1 MTGESSARFGDW
13 PAAERA
19 CQMSHAQCL
28 TPSLYVLLFLLVN
41 SLWAQEL
48 PAGLIDV
55 TLESDSSTKIRL
67 EPTISSAYYEATETK
82 SLPVVRGNVPELG
95 KMIHTLPPRVL
106 NGEGRQGDMLNL
118 IFLAK
123 EGDLQ
128 EAFAHAGWLKADHS
142 KLRIIWRLFWQRTRY
157 TKLPM
162 AKLYVFGRGQDYSY
176 VLPDPKAIVARR
188 HHIRIW
194 KTDHMVDGI
203 PLWVGAATHDVS
215 IHLVK
220 HKFRLSHRID
230 PNVDAER
237 DFVAANLNETQH
249 ITREQYVHSADPVFH
264 AQTATGQTYYSDSRL
279 LFLQLYKGVAST
291 AGETE
296 VAASLR

>member
-1 MTGESSARFGDW
+1 
-13 PAAERA
+13 
-19 CQMSHAQCL
+19 MSLAQCL
-28 TPSLYVLLFLLVN
+28 TPSFCVFLFLLVP
-41 SLWAQEL
+41 SLLAQEL
-48 PAGLIDV
+48 PADRIDV
-55 TLESDSSTKIRL
+55 ILEGDRSVKVQLAS
-67 EPTISSAYYEATETK
+67 TISSPPYEATK
-82 SLPVVRGNVPELG
+82 AKDLPMVRGNLPELG
-95 KMIHTLPPRVL
+95 VMIHSLPPRVL

-123 EGDLQ
+123 EDDLQ

-142 KLRIIWRLFWQRTRY
+142 KFKIFWRLLWQRTHY
-157 TKLPM
+157 TKLPI

-220 HKFRLSHRID
+220 RKFRLSHKID

-237 DFVAANLNETQH
+237 DFVAANLHETQH
-249 ITREQYVHSADPVFH
+249 ITRKQYVHSADPVFR
-264 AQTATGQTYYSDSRL
+264 AQTATGQTYYSDSRM
-279 LFLQLYKGVAST
+279 LFLQLYRGIAST
-291 AGETE
+291 AGVAE
-296 VAASLR
+296 VAVTLR